1 MDKENVV
8 HIYEGIL
15 LSHKKNAFESVLVR
29 WMNPEPVLQSEVS
42 EKEKDKYSILTHMYR
57 I

>member
-8 HIYEGIL
+8 HIYDGIL
-15 LSHKKNAFESVLVR
+15 LSHEKNAFESVLVR

-42 EKEKDKYSILTHMYR
+42 EKEKDKYSILTHMYG